1 MFFAVVLFGGTSLLQ
16 AQDTNAALSGTV
28 MDASGAA
35 VPGAKLILTNAATG
49 FKSTYLSDKAGQFT
63 FRNLTPG
70 TYNLETSAAGFSS
83 SVQKGLE
90 LSIDQTARA
99 DVQLTVGSTS
109 QTVTVDSDTS
119 LINYDNPTLE
129 GGISP
134 ETLNDMPLTVA
145 GAPRLRSASQPCRF
159 VRLLRLS
166 STGRAQAGDR
176 AGCRPWRART
186 AQRVR
191 GVRSSPTFSTRSP
204 RDYSRQ

>member
-1 MFFAVVLFGGTSLLQ
+1 
-16 AQDTNAALSGTV
+16 

-70 TYNLETSAAGFSS
+70 TYNLETSVAGFSS

-90 LSIDQTARA
+90 LSINQTARA

-145 GAPRLRSASQPCRF
+145 GAPRSSISLATLPLRQAAKALEHRKSP
-159 VRLLRLS
+159 
-166 STGRAQAGDR
+166 GR
-176 AGCRPWRART
+176 
-186 AQRVR
+186 
-191 GVRSSPTFSTRSP
+191 
-204 RDYSRQ
+204 